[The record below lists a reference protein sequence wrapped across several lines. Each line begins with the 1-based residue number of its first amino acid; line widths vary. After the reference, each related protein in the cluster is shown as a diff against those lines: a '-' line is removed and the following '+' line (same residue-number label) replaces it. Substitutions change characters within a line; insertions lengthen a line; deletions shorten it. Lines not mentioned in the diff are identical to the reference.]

1 MPFVVELND
10 ITESKV
16 DVIINSL
23 GPIGREYGWLCRNI
37 LTYADSAQ
45 LRSQV
50 SKMNNPVGTITVT
63 EAGELPCK
71 SIIHIVTPFKNDDE
85 DCRKL
90 YKAYKSVLDKTLELG
105 YKSIALA
112 LNGTGYNG
120 YTEKESYNAAME
132 AVADILD
139 KEYELDKNILDIRM
153 ISYLHSKRRIEK
165 RAKEYILGAPRIVE
179 REESTREKVVK
190 ESLDELEKRILA
202 QNKKWDKFTYNLVKC
217 ANYMT
222 EINKD
227 ELLQLKRTKFKA
239 HYDFMSDYIYIN
251 KINVRVFSKAGLSKE
266 RRNQMETKQ
275 LTMKKIDIYRL
286 AFITGMSKTEVIQWM
301 LMVGYTFSPSSNL
314 DLFFMDYFDGKF
326 GKVNNLFELEMLSE
340 KYSVQETIQ
349 YVDKDD
355 KKLEK

>member
-23 GPIGREYGWLCRNI
+23 GPIGKEHGWLCRNI

-63 EAGELPCK
+63 ESGELPCK

-85 DCRKL
+85 DCREL

-112 LNGTGYNG
+112 LIGTGYNG

-153 ISYLHSKRRIEK
+153 ISYLHTKRRIE
-165 RAKEYILGAPRIVE
+165 RRSRERILGAPGIVGKAGF
-179 REESTREKVVK
+179 TRERNI
-190 ESLDELEKRILA
+190 EWILSTLETSENS
-202 QNKKWDKFTYNLVKC
+202 QNKKWNKFIYNLEKC
-217 ANYMT
+217 AKYMT
-222 EINKD
+222 EINPR
-227 ELLQLKRTKFKA
+227 ELLPLKRTKLKV
-239 HYDFMSDYIYIN
+239 HYDFMSDYIEIK
-251 KINVRVFSKAGLSKE
+251 KINVRIFSKAGLSKE
-266 RRNQMETKQ
+266 RRNQMETRQ

-286 AFITGMSKTEVIQWM
+286 AFITKMSKTVVLQWM

-314 DLFFMDYFDGKF
+314 DLFFMDYFDNKF
-326 GKVNNLFELEMLSE
+326 GKVEYLYELDEIAESYE
-340 KYSVQETIQ
+340 VEEPIQ

-355 KKLEK
+355 KKIKK